1 MVLGQWCAGAYDF
14 GDRKIFQNAA
24 SIVLFVPEVCRLRSA
39 TGHGCA
45 SRSTKRATGSSL
57 SVISALSFAA
67 TLPSRGA
74 ALNVSRYLSARVSF
88 RANHSRCGSA
98 LPGVGGNSLR
108 GLALGSPG
116 SADPALFYNSPAN
129 TWGTCYGTPHA
140 TLFAACAPEYQ
151 AQLKHVGLLRE
162 VPPTVCRRPR
172 LPSIDKGIDLI
183 ACTRHG
189 ADISGKSHCGRNL
202 QLLAEIWKNCV
213 WGWTDTAAYVQ
224 NRRLS

>member
-74 ALNVSRYLSARVSF
+74 ALNVSVSLSPGFFPSKSLPLRKRVARSGWQL
-88 RANHSRCGSA
+88 AA
-98 LPGVGGNSLR
+98 W
-108 GLALGSPG
+108 LALGSPG